1 MNLAFFFGGAS
12 VEHEISV
19 ISACQAMNA
28 ADTEKYN
35 VIPVY
40 MAKNGRMY
48 TGEALKQIQ
57 SYKNSDE
64 LYKNATEICFL
75 KDSPTTKMFALKR
88 KGDKV
93 KFGKELCKIDLAL
106 PVVHGTNCEDGTIM
120 GFLEIMGIP
129 YASCDVISSAAG
141 MDKEFTKCILK
152 EHNIPV
158 VDYLAFRSSEYFEN
172 KEAILDKL
180 EKTFKYPVIVKP
192 ANLGSSIGIS
202 KASDRNKLRDA
213 LDLAATFTPKLLVER
228 AVNNLREINCS
239 VLGSADECSCS
250 VLEEPVMQDEVLSYR
265 DKYMGGAKG
274 SAKGGV
280 KGAKTGAKASASKGG
295 MSSLQ
300 RKVPADLPDDMAEK
314 IKKYAAQTF
323 SVLGCNGVSR
333 IDFLLDGDEV
343 YVNEINTIPGSLS
356 FYLWEAANLPFDKLI
371 DKIVECGINAKRE
384 KSKLNF
390 DCGVNVLGGK

>member
-28 ADTEKYN
+28 ADASKYN

-48 TGEALKQIQ
+48 TGETLKQVQ
-57 SYKNSDE
+57 TYKDIE
-64 LYKNATEICFL
+64 ALYKNATEVCFL
-75 KDSPTTKMFALKR
+75 KASPSAKMYALKR
-88 KGDKV
+88 RADKV
-93 KFGKELCKIDLAL
+93 KLSKELCSVDLAL

-120 GFLEIMGIP
+120 GYLEIMGIP

-141 MDKEFTKCILK
+141 MDKEFTKCILSR
-152 EHNIPV
+152 HGIPV
-158 VDYLAFRSSEYFEN
+158 VDYVAFRSSEYFEN
-172 KEAILDKL
+172 KDAILDKI
-180 EKTFKYPVIVKP
+180 EKDFGYPVIVKP

-202 KASDRNKLRDA
+202 KAGTREKLAEA
-213 LDLAATFTPKLLVER
+213 LDLAATFTPKLLVEH
-228 AVNNLREINCS
+228 AVTNLREINCS
-239 VLGSADECSCS
+239 VLGSADECTTS

-274 SAKGGV
+274 AKGAKAGV
-280 KGAKTGAKASASKGG
+280 KGGAKCEGNKGG

-300 RKVPADLPDDMAEK
+300 RKVPADIPEELANK
-314 IKKYAAQTF
+314 IREYAKKTF

-333 IDFLLDGDEV
+333 IDFLLDGEDV

-356 FYLWEAANLPFDKLI
+356 FYLWEAAGVSFDKLI
-371 DKIVECGINAKRE
+371 DKIVECGINAARE

>member
-28 ADTEKYN
+28 ADSSKYN

-48 TGEALKQIQ
+48 TGESLKHVQ
-57 SYKNSDE
+57 SYKDTE
-64 LYKNATEICFL
+64 ALYKNATEVCFL
-75 KDSPTTKMFALKR
+75 KASPSTKMFSLKR

-93 KFGKELCKIDLAL
+93 KLCKELASIDLAL

-120 GFLEIMGIP
+120 GYLEIMGIP
-129 YASCDVISSAAG
+129 YASGDVISSAAG

-152 EHNIPV
+152 CHGIPV
-158 VDYLAFRSSEYFEN
+158 VDYVAFRSSEYFEN
-172 KEAILDKL
+172 KDAILDKI
-180 EKTFKYPVIVKP
+180 EKDFGYPVIVKP

-202 KASDRNKLRDA
+202 KASTREKLIEA
-213 LDLAATFTPKLLVER
+213 LDLAATFTPKLLVEH
-228 AVNNLREINCS
+228 AVTNLREINCS

-274 SAKGGV
+274 A
-280 KGAKTGAKASASKGG
+280 KGAKTDGAKGGAKCESSKGG

-300 RKVPADLPDDMAEK
+300 RKVPADIPDAIADK
-314 IKKYAAQTF
+314 IREYAKKTF
-323 SVLGCNGVSR
+323 TVLGCNGVSR
-333 IDFLLDGDEV
+333 IDFLLDGEDV

-356 FYLWEAANLPFDKLI
+356 FYLWEAAGVSFDKLI
-371 DKIVECGINAKRE
+371 DRIVECGINAARE
-384 KSKLNF
+384 KSKLSF

>member
-28 ADTEKYN
+28 ADSTKYN

-48 TGEALKQIQ
+48 TGKELMQVQTYKDVEA
-57 SYKNSDE
+57 
-64 LYKNATEICFL
+64 LYKNATEVCFL
-75 KDSPTTKMFALKR
+75 KASPSTKMFSLKR
-88 KGDKV
+88 RGDKV
-93 KFGKELCKIDLAL
+93 KLCKELCGIDLAL

-120 GFLEIMGIP
+120 GYLEIMGIP

-141 MDKEFTKCILK
+141 MDKEFTKCILSR
-152 EHNIPV
+152 HGIPV

-172 KEAILDKL
+172 KEAILDKI
-180 EKTFKYPVIVKP
+180 EAQFGYPVIVKP

-202 KASDRNKLRDA
+202 KAGTREKLVDA
-213 LDLAATFTPKLLVER
+213 LDLAATFTPKLLVEH
-228 AVNNLREINCS
+228 AVTNLREINCS
-239 VLGSADECSCS
+239 VLGSADECECS

-274 SAKGGV
+274 A
-280 KGAKTGAKASASKGG
+280 KGAKCGAKSGAKCEGSKGG

-300 RKVPADLPDDMAEK
+300 RKVPADIPEDIANK
-314 IKKYAAQTF
+314 IREYAKRTF

-333 IDFLLDGDEV
+333 IDFLLDGEDV

-356 FYLWEAANLPFDKLI
+356 FYLWEAAGVSFDELI
-371 DKIVECGINAKRE
+371 DKIVACGINAARE